1 MQTIQLKYGKSE
13 LSVKIPKRNLQD
25 VLHGEFP
32 SSPTPEQEVAEL
44 LRALRKP
51 IGAKPLR
58 EMAKPGMKV
67 VIMASDI
74 TRPSPTYKI
83 LPVLVDELN
92 SSGVRDEDITVLFG
106 MGIHRA
112 HTPAEHEQ
120 LVGSEIYKRVCCI
133 DSTSGEYVSIGV
145 SSRGTPYNINKQVF
159 EADLLIC
166 TGNVEYHWF
175 AGYSGGAKALMP
187 GAANKE
193 TIQHNHSMISLPGT
207 GTAKLEGNP
216 LREDIDEI
224 GKFVRIDYILNV
236 VLDENKHILR
246 AFAGHYIEAHRAGCA
261 YLDSIYSR
269 PIEKQADIVL
279 ISCSGYP
286 KDINIYQ
293 AQKALDNANFA
304 VRDGGTIVMVGAC
317 QEGYGEE
324 NFERWVE
331 ASTSPQSILDRIQR
345 EFELGGHK
353 AAAFAK
359 VLVRADIV
367 AVTELD
373 QAQVERLYLGYRRP
387 EQLQELIGEL
397 IVKYGEEA
405 SVLVIPQAGSIF
417 PKLG

>member
-1 MQTIQLKYGKSE
+1 MQTIQLKYGKGE

-32 SSPTPEQEVAEL
+32 SSPTPEQEAAEL
-44 LRALRKP
+44 LRALREP

-74 TRPSPTYKI
+74 TRPSPSYKI

-133 DSTSGEYVSIGV
+133 DSTSGEYLSIGV

-207 GTAKLEGNP
+207 GTGKLEGNP

-373 QAQVERLYLGYRRP
+373 KAQVERLYLGYRRP
-387 EQLQELIGEL
+387 DQLQELISEL